1 MTRKVSLMVN
11 DAPISLDYFVEDFID
26 HITGGMI
33 ASLDGTGEIKT
44 LELTVDGDKVAVNL
58 NDAEV
63 PVNAFVAKIFRAT
76 VEAMVSTLKGVSAV
90 NRVKINIT
98 R

>member
-1 MTRKVSLMVN
+1 MTKKVSLLVN
-11 DAPISLDYFVEDFID
+11 DAPISLDYFVENFID
-26 HITGGMI
+26 HTAGAMV
-33 ASLDGTGEIKT
+33 ASLEGTGEIKT

-63 PVNAFVAKIFRAT
+63 RVGQFVAKIFRAT
-76 VEAMVSTLKGVSAV
+76 VVAMVSTLKGV
-90 NRVKINIT
+90 NEINTVKINIT

>member
-1 MTRKVSLMVN
+1 MTRKVSLLVN
-11 DAPISLDYFVEDFID
+11 DEPISLYYFVENFID
-26 HITGGMI
+26 HTTGGMI

-63 PVNAFVAKIFRAT
+63 PVGQFVAKIFRAT
-76 VEAMVSTLKGVSAV
+76 VVAMVSTLKGV
-90 NRVKINIT
+90 NEINKVKINIT